1 MEFKCSYRTG
11 KRQASWN
18 GEIKKLH
25 GSKEQCEFECN
36 SRGNY
41 YHVIVGKHDYGN
53 YVCIPNWDVGCELA
67 DYVDYYWNVE
77 RLAKRLKKV
86 DAITVATAIRE
97 IKKLL

>member
-1 MEFKCSYRTG
+1 MEFKCSYRTW
-11 KRQASWN
+11 KRQINWN

-25 GSKEQCEFECN
+25 GNKEQCEFEFN

-67 DYVDYYWNVE
+67 DYVDYFWNVE
-77 RLAKRLKKV
+77 RLSKRLKKE

-97 IKKLL
+97 VKKLL